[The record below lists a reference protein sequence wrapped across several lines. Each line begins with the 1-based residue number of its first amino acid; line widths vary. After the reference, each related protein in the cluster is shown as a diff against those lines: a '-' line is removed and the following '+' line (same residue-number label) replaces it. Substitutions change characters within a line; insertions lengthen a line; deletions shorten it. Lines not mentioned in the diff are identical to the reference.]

1 LSTPFLTGFATRILR
16 ELLAAGHIEIVPGSE
31 EQVASFVA
39 SGLHGL
45 GEGHQLVSSL
55 VKALIACPEVE
66 EFYLDNEALKDVIT
80 GLSM

>member
-1 LSTPFLTGFATRILR
+1 MSTPFLTGFATRILR

-31 EQVASFVA
+31 PQVVA
-39 SGLHGL
+39 FLAAGLHGL
-45 GEGHQLVSSL
+45 SQGNQLVSSL